1 MLGMIKGQTV
11 KLHIK
16 TVAGQDA
23 FGMDEYIDTVVN
35 VDNVLISPTASED
48 IVNEMQMYGK
58 HSVYTL
64 SIPKGDN
71 HVWEDTQIEFFDKV
85 WKSFGPITEYQE
97 ELVPLDWN
105 KKVKVEL
112 YE

>member
-1 MLGMIKGQTV
+1 MVYAITGQTV
-11 KLHIK
+11 KLHERTYDGEDPFGAPLFTETIK
-16 TVAGQDA
+16 DV
-23 FGMDEYIDTVVN
+23 E
-35 VDNVLISPTASED
+35 NVLISPTSDED
-48 IVNEMQMYGK
+48 IVSELQMYGK

-71 HVWEDTQIEFFDKV
+71 NNWEDSVIEFFGKT
-85 WKSFGPITEYQE
+85 WRSFGPTRQYQE
-97 ELVPLDWN
+97 ELVPLSWN